1 MFVLAHLS
9 DPHLGPLPTPR
20 WSELIGKRATG
31 FLNWQRK
38 RHRIHRGEVLARIVA
53 DLKAQ
58 APDQIAVT
66 GDLVNISLAGEY
78 APARAWL
85 AALGPPHQVTF
96 VPGNHDVYVRGAI
109 SYPRTQWGDYMRGD
123 DGTAPANG
131 LGFPFVRR
139 RGDVALIGLSTAVP
153 TATFLATGHLG
164 AEQIAALAAVL
175 DECGRER
182 RFRVVLIHHP
192 PTSTPARHLKRL
204 VDGAAFRAALARH
217 GAELV
222 LHGHDHVHSLIA
234 LDGPRGRIPVVG
246 VPSASG
252 VASVAGKDDPAG
264 YNLYRIERA
273 GDGWQCEVIS
283 RGLVRGGDTVLE
295 TRRAMLA
302 DRRSS

>member
-1 MFVLAHLS
+1 
-9 DPHLGPLPTPR
+9 
-20 WSELIGKRATG
+20 
-31 FLNWQRK
+31 
-38 RHRIHRGEVLARIVA
+38 
-53 DLKAQ
+53 
-58 APDQIAVT
+58 
-66 GDLVNISLAGEY
+66 
-78 APARAWL
+78 
-85 AALGPPHQVTF
+85 
-96 VPGNHDVYVRGAI
+96 
-109 SYPRTQWGDYMRGD
+109 
-123 DGTAPANG
+123 
-131 LGFPFVRR
+131 
-139 RGDVALIGLSTAVP
+139 
-153 TATFLATGHLG
+153 
-164 AEQIAALAAVL
+164 L
-175 DECGRER
+175 DACGRER

-295 TRRAMLA
+295 TKRAMLT
-302 DRRSS
+302 DRRFS